1 MSTPVLETGEVRRID
16 DAPPPATPERRHGV
30 LGPLWLQ
37 VVVALIL
44 GVLLGIFV
52 PHTAV
57 ALKPLGDAFVRL
69 IRMALAP
76 IIFGTVVIG
85 IARAGDMHEVGRV
98 GVKALVYFELVS
110 TLSLV
115 LGVIAVNVL
124 QPGAGMN
131 IDPATL
137 DAKAVSGY
145 ATTAQHLSAVDF
157 LLNIIPESLG
167 GAFVAG
173 NILQLILFGV
183 LFGLALTRFR
193 ETAKPLVDIMDLL
206 LHGLFGIVRMIMY
219 LAPIG
224 TLGAMAFTIG
234 KYGLGSIVG
243 MAELTGAVWG
253 VSVLFVLAVLGG
265 IAWAAGFSILKFLR
279 YIREEILITFGTSS
293 SEAVLAPLI
302 TKMERLGC
310 AKPVVGMVM
319 PAGYTFNADG
329 TSIYLSM
336 CALFI
341 AQATNT
347 PLSLRDQIVVVLVLM
362 LTSKGSAGVA
372 GAGFVTL
379 AATLASMNQIP
390 VAGIVLLLGVDRFTN
405 AARAITNIIGN
416 GVATI
421 VVAKWERAFDARR
434 AAEVLDERWVEEEEN

>member
-1 MSTPVLETGEVRRID
+1 MAVVSNGAGAAASVAPAAAHPAAPVRR
-16 DAPPPATPERRHGV
+16 RSL

-37 VVVALIL
+37 VLVAVIL
-44 GVLLGIFV
+44 GVLIGIYL
-52 PHTAV
+52 PGTGT
-57 ALKPLGDAFVRL
+57 ALKPLGDGFVRL

-76 IIFGTVVIG
+76 IIFGTIVVG
-85 IARAGDMHEVGRV
+85 IARMGDMHEVGRV
-98 GVKALVYFELVS
+98 GVKALLYFEVVS
-110 TLSLV
+110 SLSLLMGLV
-115 LGVIAVNVL
+115 AVDLL
-124 QPGAGMN
+124 QPGRGMN
-131 IDPATL
+131 IDPHTL
-137 DAKAVSGY
+137 DAHAVAGY
-145 ATTAQHLSAVDF
+145 TSTAQHLDVADF
-157 LLNIIPESLG
+157 LLDIIPNSVG
-167 GAFVAG
+167 DAFVRG

-193 ETAKPLVDIMDLL
+193 ERAKPLVDVMELML
-206 LHGLFGIVRMIMY
+206 EGLFGIVRMVMV

-224 TLGAMAFTIG
+224 TLGAMAYTIG
-234 KYGLGSIVG
+234 RYGIGSLL
-243 MAELTGAVWG
+243 ELAQLTFEVWAV
-253 VSVLFVLAVLGG
+253 SILFVVVVLGL
-265 IAWAAGFSILKFLR
+265 IARAAGFSIWKFLR
-279 YIREEILITFGTSS
+279 YIREEILITLGTSS

-310 AKPVVGMVM
+310 AKPIVGLVM

-329 TSIYLSM
+329 TSIYLGM

-347 PLSLRDQIVVVLVLM
+347 PLSLKEQVVVLLVLM

-421 VVAKWERAFDARR
+421 VVARWEGGFDAAR
-434 AAEVLDERWVEEEEN
+434 AAAVLDDPARGTV